1 MHLLLCFIICQSKYP
16 LQREVEAVWQIWHA
30 VVGVAQPRPTV
41 TQIVTDTAKFPLHA
55 SLNKEAAIEGRL
67 ILNCDEQVATGG
79 DIVSATQSDRYTS
92 FKLFMAALCNSAG
105 HIYFFYPVVSSF
117 FLLFLFPHL
126 ISAVGHCM
134 STILPHMMWP

>member
-1 MHLLLCFIICQSKYP
+1 M
-16 LQREVEAVWQIWHA
+16 WQIWHA

-41 TQIVTDTAKFPLHA
+41 TQIVTDAAKFPLHA

-67 ILNCDEQVATGG
+67 ILNCDQQVATGG

-105 HIYFFYPVVSSF
+105 HIYFFLSCGFFFLSSF
-117 FLLFLFPHL
+117 F
-126 ISAVGHCM
+126 ISSPNLSSRTLYVYHT
-134 STILPHMMWP
+134 STHDVALVRI

>member
-1 MHLLLCFIICQSKYP
+1 M
-16 LQREVEAVWQIWHA
+16 WQIWHA

-41 TQIVTDTAKFPLHA
+41 IQIVTATAMFPLRA

-67 ILNCDEQVATGG
+67 ILNCDQQVATGG

-105 HIYFFYPVVSSF
+105 HIYFFILW
-117 FLLFLFPHL
+117 FLLSFVFFLFPHL